1 MYIYIDIH
9 MYSMSIH
16 IQYIQPPNPWPK
28 CRGEAVS
35 FGRSK
40 AFLVRC
46 SKHPQKL
53 TIHKMCHPENLG
65 KMIPTFDYVIYFQ
78 GVGGSKPPKQRPI
91 WWKRL
96 ISFGFLLTEIL
107 HSNHFFGGAENF

>member
-1 MYIYIDIH
+1 
-9 MYSMSIH
+9 MYSMSIR

-65 KMIPTFDYVIYFQ
+65 KMIPTFDCNIFHR
-78 GVGGSKPPKQRPI
+78 G
-91 WWKRL
+91 W
-96 ISFGFLLTEIL
+96 GFKTTQAVTNLVEKAD
-107 HSNHFFGGAENF
+107 FFWFFAD